1 MNLKKN
7 SKDEVEKKKN
17 KMKKEK
23 KTEFIFQERVASL
36 FFFLKKCLIILTFSS
51 IKVNWHDATS

>member
-36 FFFLKKCLIILTFSS
+36 FFF
-51 IKVNWHDATS
+51 